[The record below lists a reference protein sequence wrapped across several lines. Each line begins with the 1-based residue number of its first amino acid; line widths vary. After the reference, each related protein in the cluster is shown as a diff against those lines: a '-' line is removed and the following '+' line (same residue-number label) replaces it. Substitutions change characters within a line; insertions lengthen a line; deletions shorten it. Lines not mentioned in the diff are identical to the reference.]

1 MWRNY
6 VKDKQTLK
14 TTTTTKRV
22 GEITDLIVRISVC
35 PVREYTTILSLI

>member
-14 TTTTTKRV
+14 TTTTKRV
-22 GEITDLIVRISVC
+22 GEITDLIVRISVY